1 MGLYE
6 HSDKIAGGIEVISD
20 TIKCGGR
27 ERVVGENTKW
37 YMRNKFLQFKH
48 LSKSKTADEKAL
60 LKIVQLKLPLTFGK
74 KLTFYDDDKKSMPV
88 KSESEN
94 NGDIYDKAIGVL
106 NMRLDDSIDV
116 IIKRLIIEY
125 NLRAP
130 LFWVLGDTVK
140 FLAIVYKKKK
150 PTGKKI
156 KISPQ
161 MAELVEKIWKN
172 NNYFQYVINSDDIP
186 NNMMELMLYMLETI
200 GKNKPS
206 PGNWKE
212 PVLEIVKY
220 PCWCSISKKKMGELI
235 DDEKKKLRHKI
246 KDMRG
251 IEIIREYVFTILTIE
266 NILIDRV
273 DKLEQYFINLAK
285 NIRKIFIS
293 LRNFFK
299 KT

>member
-1 MGLYE
+1 MSLYE

-20 TIKCGGR
+20 TIKCGGQ

-60 LKIVQLKLPLTFGK
+60 LKIVNLKIPLTFGK
-74 KLTFYDDDKKSMPV
+74 KLNFYDDDKNSMPV
-88 KSESEN
+88 KSEKKN
-94 NGDIYDKAIGVL
+94 NEDIYDKAIDVL
-106 NMRLDDSIDV
+106 NTRLNESIDV
-116 IIKRLIIEY
+116 ITNRLIVEY
-125 NLRAP
+125 NLRSP

-140 FLAIVYKKKK
+140 FLAVVYKKKK
-150 PTGKKI
+150 PSGRKI

-186 NNMMELMLYMLETI
+186 NNMMELMLYMLEAI
-200 GKNKPS
+200 EKNKPS

-212 PVLEIVKY
+212 PTLEIVKY
-220 PCWCSISKKKMGELI
+220 PCWCSTSKKKIGDLI
-235 DDEKKKLRHKI
+235 DEEKKKLKHKI
-246 KDMRG
+246 GDKRG
-251 IEIIREYVFTILTIE
+251 IEVIREYIFTILTIE

-273 DKLEQYFINLAK
+273 DKLEHYFIHLAK
-285 NIRKIFIS
+285 NIRKLFIS